1 MHSQPNRVWNNRAV
15 RIELQRGANRRDV
28 VGSVGKAE
36 EATCKMRTS
45 GTLFRLAWAMEQD
58 RECNKLPSTPLK
70 SGYELGL
77 WRAITCCKEH
87 DCCRK
92 RYAKP
97 ESLGGFGMHFY
108 ETRAQQARKLR
119 RFRILVHDAVRHRL
133 AAPVARLI
141 RQISPSYRRKLR

>member
-1 MHSQPNRVWNNRAV
+1 MSSCHICYETSRSNRLALTHFAVVFHHSNWLSLQAKKEVSVLHSQPNRVWNNRAV

-45 GTLFRLAWAMEQD
+45 GPLLRLAWAMAQD

-87 DCCRK
+87 
-92 RYAKP
+92 ALP
-97 ESLGGFGMHFY
+97 
-108 ETRAQQARKLR
+108 
-119 RFRILVHDAVRHRL
+119 DAVAPLVSQAPNRL
-133 AAPVARLI
+133 PQRLL
-141 RQISPSYRRKLR
+141 P